1 MAGRREYPERPVVG
15 VGGVVIRDARV
26 LLVQRASEPLA
37 GQWSLPGGAVGLGE
51 TLEAAVVRELK
62 EETGLTVRVVELV
75 EAFERIIRDDSGR
88 SRYHYVLLDYLCQ
101 PVEGTAR
108 AGSGA
113 PAGAWGAPAGFDRSG
128 LAARAGS
135 DVQAVAWA
143 TPEEFDRY
151 GLSEK
156 ARAVCRKAFEL
167 AGRG

>member
-15 VGGVVIRDARV
+15 VGGVVLRDARV

-37 GQWSLPGGAVGLGE
+37 GQWSLPGGAVELGE

-62 EETGLTVRVVELV
+62 EETGLVVRVVELV
-75 EAFERIIRDDSGR
+75 EAFERII
-88 SRYHYVLLDYLCQ
+88 
-101 PVEGTAR
+101 
-108 AGSGA
+108 
-113 PAGAWGAPAGFDRSG
+113 
-128 LAARAGS
+128 RAGS

>member
-1 MAGRREYPERPVVG
+1 M
-15 VGGVVIRDARV
+15 
-26 LLVQRASEPLA
+26 
-37 GQWSLPGGAVGLGE
+37 
-51 TLEAAVVRELK
+51 VRKLK
-62 EETGLTVRVVELV
+62 EETGLGVRVVELV

-108 AGSGA
+108 AGS
-113 PAGAWGAPAGFDRSG
+113 
-128 LAARAGS
+128 